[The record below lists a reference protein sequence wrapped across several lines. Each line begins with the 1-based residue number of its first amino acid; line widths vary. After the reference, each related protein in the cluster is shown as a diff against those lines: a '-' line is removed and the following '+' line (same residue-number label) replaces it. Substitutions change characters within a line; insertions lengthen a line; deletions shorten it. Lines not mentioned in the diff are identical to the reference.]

1 MQKKLPKVILI
12 DDYPLYRKA
21 MSDVL
26 TNSGEFQVIGQTGD
40 AKVASA
46 LVALVP
52 DLVVMALEV
61 ETYDAMELL
70 CSIKENHPGIKVVLI
85 MNSANQSELLLKALR
100 QDANGYLLRTIE
112 PVEFVDQLNKAV
124 TGGMASSE
132 KITSVLAELL
142 RGRTQI
148 REDQRSLQ
156 LLTERET
163 DVLECI
169 AMGMSNKEISEALQI
184 RDGTVKVHVKHVL
197 KKLNFRSRVEVA
209 VWASEQGYSRKGSRV
224 RRR

>member
-1 MQKKLPKVILI
+1 MHNVLPKVILI

-26 TNSGEFQVIGQTGD
+26 TQSGQFQVIGQTGD

-46 LVALVP
+46 LTALGP
-52 DLVVMALEV
+52 DLVVMAMEV
-61 ETYDAMELL
+61 ESYDPMPLL
-70 CSIKENHPGIKVVLI
+70 VNLKTTHPHVKVVMI
-85 MNSANQSELLLKALR
+85 MNNANESELLLKALR
-100 QDANGYLLRTIE
+100 HEANGYLLRTVE
-112 PVEFVDQLNKAV
+112 PAEFVEQLTKAV

-142 RGRTQI
+142 RGKSNL
-148 REDQRSLQ
+148 REDNRSVKV
-156 LLTERET
+156 LTERET
-163 DVLECI
+163 DVLSCI
-169 AMGMSNKEISEALQI
+169 AMGMSNKEISESLQI

-209 VWASEQGYSRKGSRV
+209 VWASEQGFKKGGRKPRSR
-224 RRR
+224 

>member
-70 CSIKENHPGIKVVLI
+70 CSIKENHPGIKIVLI

-142 RGRTQI
+142 RWRTQI
-148 REDQRSLQ
+148 REEQRSLR

>member
-112 PVEFVDQLNKAV
+112 AVEFVDQLNKAV